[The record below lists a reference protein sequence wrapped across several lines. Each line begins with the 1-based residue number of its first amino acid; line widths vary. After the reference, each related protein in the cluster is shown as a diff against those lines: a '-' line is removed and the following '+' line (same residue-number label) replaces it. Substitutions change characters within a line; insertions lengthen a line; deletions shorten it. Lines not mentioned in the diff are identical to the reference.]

1 MNVLHIV
8 AGDLNGGAARG
19 AYWLHLALLKK
30 NVNSYIL
37 TNSKNNLNSN
47 KIHALSKNFIS
58 RLKFSFLTRVV
69 EVLKLPYYKRD
80 KKIFSTGFDGIDI
93 TKHHLYKNA
102 DIINFHWINGLVNV
116 NSMKSISKPI
126 VWTIR
131 DMWPMTGGCH
141 YTFIACKKFEIKC
154 GCCPYLNSEE
164 NQDLSY
170 KILQNKI
177 KNYPIKNLSIV
188 GISKWISS
196 QAKKSTVFKKS
207 PIYTIGNCIDDR
219 IFFPLNKLH
228 AKKLLKLP
236 LDKKIILVGS
246 QNLKDFYKG
255 FNLFLNSLKK
265 IKTKNFH
272 ILIFGKLKD
281 TDIKNYSHTKLGFID
296 SNEKMRKIYSAA
308 DVYVS
313 PSTLEAFGK
322 TVAEAMACGTPA
334 VIFDKIGSVDI
345 VSHKIDGYI
354 ASNSNPD
361 ELANGVDWIL
371 NNKSYKKIIRKSTKK
386 IKDKFSFDKIAEKY
400 KILYEKILK
409 KSNYDN

>member
-1 MNVLHIV
+1 MNILHIV

-58 RLKFSFLTRVV
+58 RLKFSFLTRAV
-69 EVLKLPYYKRD
+69 EVLKLPYYTRD

-93 TKHHLYKNA
+93 TKHQLYKNA
-102 DIINFHWINGLVNV
+102 DIINFHWINGLVNIG
-116 NSMKSISKPI
+116 SMKNISKPI

-141 YTFIACKKFEIKC
+141 YVLNSCKKFEKNC
-154 GCCPYLNSEE
+154 GRCPSLNSRQK
-164 NQDLSY
+164 QDLSY
-170 KILQNKI
+170 KIHQNKI

-188 GISKWISS
+188 GISKWISNH
-196 QAKKSTVFKKS
+196 AKNSAVFKKR
-207 PIYTIGNCIDDR
+207 PIYTIGNCIDDK
-219 IFFPLNKLH
+219 IFFPQSKFK
-228 AKKLLKLP
+228 AKKFLKLP

-255 FNLFLNSLKK
+255 FDLFLNSLKK
-265 IKTKNFH
+265 IRTKNFH
-272 ILIFGKLKD
+272 ILVFGKLNNLE
-281 TDIKNYSHTKLGFID
+281 IKKYSHTELGFIN
-296 SNEKMRKIYSAA
+296 SNSKMRKIYSAA

-334 VIFDKIGSVDI
+334 VIFDNIGSVDI

-354 ASNSNPD
+354 ASNSNSSD
-361 ELANGVDWIL
+361 LANGIEWIL
-371 NNKSYKKIIRKSTKK
+371 NNRKYKILVKKSTKK
-386 IKDKFSFDKIAEKY
+386 IKNKFSFDKIGNDY
-400 KILYEKILK
+400 KILYQKIL
-409 KSNYDN
+409 NE